1 MPKITALDIIV
12 PVQNEEKN
20 IFPLVT
26 RIDKTF
32 ESKRKFY
39 RIVFVLDLSVDKTE
53 VEIKKL
59 QETFPILLVKKNGA
73 VGKAS
78 SIVQGAAVCTSE
90 FVALLDGDLEYPPEA
105 LAEMLQKIPAAD
117 VVVANRKNHT
127 GGIVRKLGSKT
138 SRFILSK
145 LYLRHNIDVQS
156 GLKLFRKSLLELID
170 VKVLKPWAFD
180 FPLLFAA
187 LEHGHKID
195 FVDIT
200 YTPRT
205 QGRSKV
211 NLWKTS
217 SDILWNATK
226 TVWQAKKTH
235 QISPATNLSM
245 IGAGVIHNRQKF
257 ITHSTIPHNH
267 SALNTFTKSQTLLI
281 LSMLAII
288 ILFSSL
294 NLTLTVITLVAILTF
309 LYFSDILF
317 TLVVMAKSLTH
328 EPELVFS
335 AGQIKKIKDSS
346 LPVYSILCPLY
357 KEGNVLPQFV
367 ESINNLDWPKEKL
380 EVLLL
385 LEEND
390 PETIAIARQMLLPKH
405 FRIVIVPHSMPKTKP
420 KACNYGLNIAKGDY
434 VVIYDAEDKPE
445 ADQLKKAYLG
455 FKVSNENTVCLQAK
469 LNYYNPDHNLLTRL
483 FTAEYSLWFD
493 VTLPGLQSVGTTIP
507 LGGTSNHFRT
517 NILKELHGWD
527 AFNVTEDCDLGAR
540 LFKQGYKTA
549 VIDSTTLEEA
559 NSNPKNWLRQRSRW
573 IKGYFQTY
581 LVHNRNFFGFL
592 KTHGY
597 QALLFQLVIGI
608 RTTFILINPLLW
620 LLTLSYFTLYQFV
633 GPTIESF
640 YPAPIFYMAV
650 TSLVFGNFIYLY
662 NYMIGC
668 AKRGHWS
675 TIKYVFLV
683 PFYWLAIS
691 AAGTIAAWQLITKP
705 HYWEKTIHGLHLLPS
720 ASIRPVTPTLSA
732 PSNNARINNKKTYS
746 SRMME
751 LLRAGGLMVAIS
763 MTSNLLNLLY
773 NIYLGRVVTLESFG
787 LISLFSSF
795 LYLTQIPFNA
805 LSTTVTH
812 KSASLLGKL
821 STPAFNFWVKT
832 RARVVRLSLIA
843 SCLWLIGIPWLQPIF
858 NAHSTIPFLIFTPVW
873 AIGAAAAVDSGF
885 INGSFRFNILAVIT
899 FTEAL
904 TKFAL
909 TVVLVNLQHPEWV
922 YASIPASML
931 VSLLFGYLVAKK
943 TQPATTNETAS
954 TGQSISFPKRFF
966 LASAS
971 SNFSVMAFISLDV
984 IFAKILLSANE
995 AGAFAL
1001 LALCGKMIFFVSSIF
1016 IRFINPV
1023 VSKIEGAGQRSFPT
1037 FFKLLLLITAVSLS
1051 GFFTIGVGGIFFVSA
1066 IFGPKATAIIPFL
1079 PQFALALTYYTVA
1092 TSIATYREA
1101 KRDYL
1106 FSYFGLIFIAL
1117 EIYLFSNSP
1126 KTIGSLVQTVH
1137 LTATAY
1143 LSGITI
1149 LHIIYDPIINLA
1161 KKLVVRGT
1169 VHEHTQVPGKRIL
1182 IFNWRDTKHVWAGGA
1197 EVYVH
1202 ELGKRWAKKGN
1213 LVTLFCSSDRRSL
1226 TRETIDG
1233 INIIRRGGF
1242 FTVYLWA
1249 AIYYFFQFK
1258 GRYDIIIDCEN
1269 GVPFFTPLYAKEKTF
1284 LLIHHVHQEVFRKGL
1299 PYPAYLLAT
1308 FLEQIVMPFVY
1319 RKIQILT
1326 VSPSSKADILGHRMT
1341 KKEPIIIYN
1350 GVDLEKMKPGK
1361 KTKNPTVLYLGR
1373 LKDYKSVPVLLKAAK
1388 NIISEVPTT
1397 RFVIAGDGPEKNKL
1411 VRLTK
1416 KLGLETHVDF
1426 LGRVSEETKVKLYQK
1441 SWVLVNP
1448 SLMEG
1453 WGITTIEAN
1462 ACATPAIGSNVAGLR
1477 DAIKNPHSGMLV
1489 PYGNVDEF
1497 SKAIKKIITDSSLRK
1512 QMMRD
1517 SVEWAKKYDWEKSAS
1532 QSLSVI
1538 TL

>member
-1 MPKITALDIIV
+1 MSKITALDIIV
-12 PVQNEEKN
+12 PVRNEEKN
-20 IFPLVT
+20 ILPLVT

-39 RIVFVLDLSVDKTE
+39 RIVFVLDLSIDKTE
-53 VEIKKL
+53 DEIKKL
-59 QETFPILLVKKNGA
+59 QKIFPIVLVKKQGA

-78 SIVQGAAVCTSE
+78 SILQGAAICSSE
-90 FVALLDGDLEYPPEA
+90 YVALLDGDLEYPPEA

-127 GGIVRKLGSKT
+127 GGVIRKLGSKT

-145 LYLRHNIDVQS
+145 LYLKHNIDVQS

-170 VKVLKPWAFD
+170 EKALKPWSFD
-180 FPLLFAA
+180 FPLLFVT
-187 LEHGHKID
+187 LEHGYTVD
-195 FVDIT
+195 SVDIT

-205 QGRSKV
+205 EGNSKV
-211 NLWKTS
+211 NLWKTAR
-217 SDILWNATK
+217 DILWNATK
-226 TVWQAKKTH
+226 TVWGAKRTH
-235 QISPATNLSM
+235 TVLPTTNNTM
-245 IGAGVIHNRQKF
+245 IGAGVTHNRQKY
-257 ITHSTIPHNH
+257 ITHSTIPHDH
-267 SALNTFTKSQTLLI
+267 SALNTFTKGQVLI
-281 LSMLAII
+281 TIGILAVII
-288 ILFSSL
+288 FCSFL
-294 NLTLTVITLVAILTF
+294 NLTSTVIALVAVLTF
-309 LYFSDILF
+309 LYFSDIIF
-317 TLVVMAKSLTH
+317 SLVILAKSLSL
-328 EPELVFS
+328 EPELTFPPDK
-335 AGQIKKIKDSS
+335 IKKIKDAN

-357 KEGNVLPQFV
+357 KEGNVLPEFIT
-367 ESINNLDWPKEKL
+367 SINNLDWPKEKL
-380 EVLLL
+380 DVLLL

-390 PETIAIARQMLLPKH
+390 PETIATARQMHLPKH
-405 FRIVIVPHSMPKTKP
+405 FRVVIVPHSLPKTKP
-420 KACNYGLNIAKGDY
+420 KACNYGLALAKGEY
-434 VVIYDAEDKPE
+434 VVIYDAEDKPD

-455 FKVSNENTVCLQAK
+455 FKSSKEDTVCLQAK

-517 NILKELHGWD
+517 EVLKILHGWD

-540 LFKQGYKTA
+540 LFKQGFKTA
-549 VIDSTTLEEA
+549 IIDSVTLEEA

-620 LLTLSYFTLYQFV
+620 LLTISYFTLYQFV

-691 AAGTIAAWQLITKP
+691 IAGTIAAWQLITKP
-705 HYWEKTIHGLHLLPS
+705 HYWEKTIHGLHLK
-720 ASIRPVTPTLSA
+720 PTLRSPVASA
-732 PSNNARINNKKTYS
+732 NVEVKSIEKNTKKAHLSKTI
-746 SRMME
+746 E
-751 LLRAGGLMVAIS
+751 VLRAGGLMVVIS
-763 MTSNLLNLLY
+763 MASNLLNLLY

-795 LYLTQIPFNA
+795 LYLTQIPFSA

-812 KSASLLGKL
+812 KSASLLGRL
-821 STPAFNFWVKT
+821 SLPAFNFWIKT
-832 RARVVRLSLIA
+832 RASVVRLSVVA
-843 SCLWLIGIPWLQPIF
+843 CCLWLISIPWLQQFF
-858 NAHSTIPFLIFTPVW
+858 NAHSTLPFLIFTPVW

-899 FTEAL
+899 LSEAL

-909 TVVLVNLQHPEWV
+909 TIIFVSLSRPDWV

-943 TQPATTNETAS
+943 TGGYATDHARD
-954 TGQSISFPKRFF
+954 QVHSISFPKRFF

-971 SNFSVMAFISLDV
+971 SNLSVMAFISLDV
-984 IFAKILLSANE
+984 IFAKILLSATD

-1023 VSKIEGAGQRSFPT
+1023 VSKIEGAGQSSFPT

-1051 GFFTIGVGGIFFVSA
+1051 GFLTIGIGGIFFIST
-1066 IFGPKATAIIPFL
+1066 IFGSKATAIIPFL

-1092 TSIATYREA
+1092 ISITTYREA
-1101 KRDYL
+1101 KRDYF

-1137 LTATAY
+1137 FTATAY
-1143 LSGITI
+1143 LTSITI
-1149 LHIIYDPIINLA
+1149 LHILYNPVLNFV
-1161 KKLVVRGT
+1161 KKLVVTETPNKHSRT
-1169 VHEHTQVPGKRIL
+1169 AGKRIL

-1202 ELGKRWAKKGN
+1202 ELGKRWVKKGN
-1213 LVTLFCSSDRRSL
+1213 QVTIFCSSDRRSPR
-1226 TRETIDG
+1226 RETIDG
-1233 INIIRRGGF
+1233 VDIIRRGGF
-1242 FTVYLWA
+1242 FTVYVWA
-1249 AIYYFFQFK
+1249 AAYYFLRFK
-1258 GRYDIIIDCEN
+1258 GHFDIIIDCEN
-1269 GVPFFTPLYAKEKTF
+1269 GVPFFTPLYAKEKIF

-1299 PYPAYLLAT
+1299 PYPAYLIAT
-1308 FLEQIVMPFVY
+1308 FLEQILMPFVY
-1319 RKIQILT
+1319 RNIQILT

-1388 NIISEVPTT
+1388 NIIADIPTT
-1397 RFVIAGDGPEKNKL
+1397 RFIIAGDGPDKNKL

-1416 KLGLETHVDF
+1416 KLDLDSHVEF
-1426 LGRVSEETKVKLYQK
+1426 LGRVSEETKIALYQK

-1462 ACATPAIGSNVAGLR
+1462 ACATPAIGSNVPGLR
-1477 DAIKNPHSGMLV
+1477 DAIKNPHSGILV

-1497 SKAIKKIITDSSLRK
+1497 SKAIKKIITDSNLRK

-1517 SVEWAKKYDWEKSAS
+1517 SVEWAKKFDWEKSAT
-1532 QSLSVI
+1532 QSLSLI
-1538 TL
+1538 NL